1 MGGSR
6 GEGAGPSPNTGH
18 QEKGCGQQG
27 QVSKVRSENVR
38 GLSEKARIR
47 VRVGK
52 PAPLHSEVAASGLR

>member
-1 MGGSR
+1 MDGSL
-6 GEGAGPSPNTGH
+6 GEGAGPSPKTGL

-27 QVSKVRSENVR
+27 QVSKVRSESAR

-47 VRVGK
+47 VRIGK